1 MAISKEQREF
11 EIYDDFFTVT
21 EDDERIKEVRTPKF
35 QNKVND
41 DLPKNIK
48 IALITLDK

>member
-1 MAISKEQREF
+1 MTNFSQQGKMTKGF
-11 EIYDDFFTVT
+11 
-21 EDDERIKEVRTPKF
+21 KEVRTPKF

-48 IALITLDK
+48 IA

>member
-1 MAISKEQREF
+1 MTNFSQQGKM
-11 EIYDDFFTVT
+11 T
-21 EDDERIKEVRTPKF
+21 RIKEVRTPKF

-48 IALITLDK
+48 IA

>member
-11 EIYDDFFTVT
+11 EIYDEFFTVR
-21 EDDERIKEVRTPKF
+21 EDDERSKEVHTPKF

-41 DLPKNIK
+41 DLPK
-48 IALITLDK
+48 AY